1 MPFGLFALEYFYE
14 EFVDT
19 KRVIKIR
26 KSKKDREHNDQTMI
40 YKTLHRK
47 LRIR

>member
-1 MPFGLFALEYFYE
+1 MPFGLFAPEHFYE

-26 KSKKDREHNDQTMI
+26 KTKKDREHNDQTMI